1 MDLPL
6 VEVYNFLNKGETNS
20 QPLCISKGVCFFVK
34 MSREDFLQGLMGD
47 SNPCIG
53 NTGESKF
60 SILFKAHTDPPSL
73 TVVFNGIGEKVVE
86 ELVEFIF
93 NPGDLYRS
101 RRKLSFQPDLMFL
114 GQRFDG

>member
-6 VEVYNFLNKGETNS
+6 VEVYNFLNKGETNP
-20 QPLCISKGVCFFVK
+20 QPLCISKRFCFFLK

-53 NTGESKF
+53 NAGENKF

-93 NPGDLYRS
+93 NSGDLHRS
-101 RRKLSFQPDLMFL
+101 WRELSFQSDLMFL
-114 GQRFDG
+114 GHRFA